1 MIEVK
6 TLTHTSRMF
15 ATELSVLDFF
25 RIVLYSSY
33 RGDKGRIPWYYT
45 IIRGSSC
52 VTDLR
57 ASADEILASMK
68 SNTRNEIRRAIRD
81 GCEFRIEESLD
92 DFVQFYN
99 AFCKSKNLDDYTNKA
114 RIQKYEKVL
123 ITKAV
128 HGDNVLAMHAN
139 ILDGRNRNFY
149 VVCGKFQSLQCCL
162 RFALR
167 DYDSA
172 AVDVYHRHRDSAR
185 CGAEL
190 HFM

>member
-92 DFVQFYN
+92 DFVP
-99 AFCKSKNLDDYTNKA
+99 SRA
-114 RIQKYEKVL
+114 RVSCA
-123 ITKAV
+123 T
-128 HGDNVLAMHAN
+128 LACSRSRVRVA
-139 ILDGRNRNFY
+139 
-149 VVCGKFQSLQCCL
+149 
-162 RFALR
+162 
-167 DYDSA
+167 
-172 AVDVYHRHRDSAR
+172 
-185 CGAEL
+185 
-190 HFM
+190 